1 MKLIKISAL
10 LALLSVAG
18 INAQSLK
25 SPDGKFEMNF
35 QLKNGVPYY
44 HLNYKGKTVIE
55 DSKLGLRLLKDNT
68 IAFDNVNKLPDGKNL
83 NSDFEKIAEN
93 RDSKNENWA
102 PVLGE
107 KKILHQSLQ
116 RTFGYIES
124 TQ

>member
-1 MKLIKISAL
+1 MKYAKWCFAL
-10 LALLSVAG
+10 LFSSS
-18 INAQSLK
+18 IFNAQTLK
-25 SPDGKFEMNF
+25 SPNGNFEMNF

-93 RDSKNENWA
+93 RDSKNEN
-102 PVLGE
+102 
-107 KKILHQSLQ
+107 
-116 RTFGYIES
+116 
-124 TQ
+124 

>member
-1 MKLIKISAL
+1 MKIVKNSVLFLMLYPAL
-10 LALLSVAG
+10 FL
-18 INAQSLK
+18 AQSLK
-25 SPDGKFEMNF
+25 SPDGNFEMNF

-107 KKILHQSLQ
+107 KNITPIITTNFRLH
-116 RTFGYIES
+116 
-124 TQ
+124 

>member
-1 MKLIKISAL
+1 M
-10 LALLSVAG
+10 
-18 INAQSLK
+18 
-25 SPDGKFEMNF
+25 
-35 QLKNGVPYY
+35 
-44 HLNYKGKTVIE
+44 
-55 DSKLGLRLLKDNT
+55 LKDNT

-83 NSDFEKIAEN
+83 KSDFEKIAEN
-93 RDSKNENWA
+93 RDSKNENWT